1 MGTTT
6 TISKERKAELIK
18 EFGGTDKNTGSPQV
32 QVALLS
38 ERINH
43 LTEHLKGH
51 KKDHHS
57 RRGLLLMV
65 AQRQKLLKYISAQD
79 VNQYRQITEKLGIRQ
94 KI

>member
-1 MGTTT
+1 MALATA
-6 TISKERKAELIK
+6 RKSVIIN
-18 EFGGTDKNTGSPQV
+18 EFGGNAKDTGSAPV

-38 ERINH
+38 ERINE

-51 KKDHHS
+51 EKDFHS

-65 AQRQKLLKYISAQD
+65 AQRAKLLKYINKTD
-79 VNQYRQITEKLGIRQ
+79 VEGYRKLTEKLGIRQ

>member
-1 MGTTT
+1 MPTA
-6 TISKERKAELIK
+6 KDRKSELIQ
-18 EFGGTDKNTGSPQV
+18 EFGKSDKNTGSTSV

-51 KKDHHS
+51 KKDFHS

-65 AQRQKLLKYISAQD
+65 SQRAKLLKYLSA
-79 VNQYRQITEKLGIRQ
+79 NNIAEYRTLTEKLGIRQ
-94 KI
+94 KA

>member
-1 MGTTT
+1 MTTT
-6 TISKERKAELIK
+6 TTLSKERKAELIK
-18 EFGGTDKNTGSPQV
+18 EFGKSDKNTGSPAV

-51 KKDHHS
+51 KKDFHS

-65 AQRQKLLKYISAQD
+65 AKRAKLLKYINKID
-79 VNQYRQITEKLGIRQ
+79 VGSYREIADKLGIRQ
-94 KI
+94 KL

>member
-6 TISKERKAELIK
+6 TISKERKAQLIK
-18 EFGGTDKNTGSPQV
+18 EFGGSDKNTGSPQV

-79 VNQYRQITEKLGIRQ
+79 VAQYRALADKLGIRQ

>member
-6 TISKERKAELIK
+6 TISKERKAQLIK
-18 EFGGTDKNTGSPQV
+18 EFGGTEKNTGSPAV

-79 VNQYRQITEKLGIRQ
+79 VNQYRTIADKLGIRQ

>member
-1 MGTTT
+1 M
-6 TISKERKAELIK
+6 TIVSKERKAQIIK
-18 EFGGTDKNTGSPQV
+18 DFGGSDKNTGSSAV

-65 AQRQKLLKYISAQD
+65 AQRQKLLKYISKQD
-79 VNQYRQITEKLGIRQ
+79 VSQYRQLADKLGIRQ
-94 KI
+94 KM

>member
-38 ERINH
+38 ERITH

-79 VNQYRQITEKLGIRQ
+79 VAQYRALADKLGIRQ

>member
-6 TISKERKAELIK
+6 TISKERKAQIIK
-18 EFGGTDKNTGSPQV
+18 DFGGTEKNTGSPSV

-79 VNQYRQITEKLGIRQ
+79 VNQYRALTDKLNIRQ
-94 KI
+94 KT

>member
-1 MGTTT
+1 MTTTT

-18 EFGGTDKNTGSPQV
+18 EFGGTDKNTGSSPV

-38 ERINH
+38 ERITH

-65 AQRQKLLKYISAQD
+65 AQRQKLLKYISAHD

>member
-1 MGTTT
+1 MPALT
-6 TISKERKAELIK
+6 KDRKAELIK
-18 EFGGTDKNTGSPQV
+18 DVGGAASNTGSAAV
-32 QVALLS
+32 QVALLT

-51 KKDHHS
+51 KKDFHS

-65 AQRQKLLKYISAQD
+65 ARRQRLLKYLNKTDIS
-79 VNQYRQITEKLGIRQ
+79 QYRQLTEKLGIRQ

>member
-1 MGTTT
+1 MTTT
-6 TISKERKAELIK
+6 TTLSKERKAELIK
-18 EFGGTDKNTGSPQV
+18 EFGGSPTNTGSASV

-65 AQRQKLLKYISAQD
+65 VKRAKLLKYINAVD
-79 VNQYRQITEKLGIRQ
+79 VNHYRQLADKLGIRQ
-94 KI
+94 KL

>member
-18 EFGGTDKNTGSPQV
+18 EFGGNDKNTGSPQV

-79 VNQYRQITEKLGIRQ
+79 VAQYRALADKLGIRQ

>member
-1 MGTTT
+1 M
-6 TISKERKAELIK
+6 TIVTKERKAELIK
-18 EFGGTDKNTGSPQV
+18 DFGGSDKNTGSSSV

-65 AQRQKLLKYISAQD
+65 ARRQKLLKYISKHD
-79 VNQYRQITEKLGIRQ
+79 VNQYRQIADKLGIRQ
-94 KI
+94 KM

>member
-6 TISKERKAELIK
+6 TISKERKAAIIK
-18 EFGGTDKNTGSPQV
+18 EFGGTEKNTGSPSV

-43 LTEHLKGH
+43 LTEHLKGQ

-79 VNQYRQITEKLGIRQ
+79 VSAYRALTDKLNIRQ
-94 KI
+94 KA

>member
-1 MGTTT
+1 MTTTT

-18 EFGGTDKNTGSPQV
+18 EFGGTDKNTGSPSV

-65 AQRQKLLKYISAQD
+65 AQRQKLLKYISAQN
-79 VNQYRQITEKLGIRQ
+79 VNNYRQLTEKLGIRQ

>member
-1 MGTTT
+1 MTTTT
-6 TISKERKAELIK
+6 TISKERKAEIIK
-18 EFGGTDKNTGSPQV
+18 EFGGTDKNTGSSSV

-65 AQRQKLLKYISAQD
+65 AQRQKLLKYINKND
-79 VNQYRQITEKLGIRQ
+79 VAQYRTLTDKLGIRQ
-94 KI
+94 KL

>member
-1 MGTTT
+1 MPTA
-6 TISKERKAELIK
+6 KDRKSELIQQ
-18 EFGGTDKNTGSPQV
+18 FGKSDKNTGSTSV

-51 KKDHHS
+51 KKDFHS

-65 AQRQKLLKYISAQD
+65 SQRAKLLKYLSA
-79 VNQYRQITEKLGIRQ
+79 NNIAEYRTLTEKLGIRQ
-94 KI
+94 KA

>member
-1 MGTTT
+1 MSQSIGIT
-6 TISKERKAELIK
+6 KERKAALIK
-18 EFGGTDKNTGSPQV
+18 EFGGAEKNTGSTSV

-65 AQRQKLLKYISAQD
+65 AQRQKLLKYINKSD
-79 VNQYRQITEKLGIRQ
+79 VAQYRTLTEKLGIRQ